1 LLILALSAVVLLRFG
16 AWGVLTTFF
25 NVYLDDSLLVSTAL
39 IGGLVAAAQLVAVPA
54 ALAAP
59 LVVGRWGIVRTI
71 MLGSLA
77 MGLTILPVA
86 LIPQWWA
93 AGLGYLGTSIAY
105 YLTTGPIRVFS
116 QEIVAPAWRGTMS
129 GALGLGAGLSMSAVS
144 LGGGYA
150 IIAFGYP
157 SVFLVGT
164 VLALVG
170 ALCFRAY
177 FREPRGELVA

>member
-86 LIPQWWA
+86 LIPSGGPPDWA
-93 AGLGYLGTSIAY
+93 IWAHPL
-105 YLTTGPIRVFS
+105 PI
-116 QEIVAPAWRGTMS
+116 I
-129 GALGLGAGLSMSAVS
+129 
-144 LGGGYA
+144 
-150 IIAFGYP
+150 
-157 SVFLVGT
+157 
-164 VLALVG
+164 
-170 ALCFRAY
+170 
-177 FREPRGELVA
+177 